1 MTVAY
6 LPGPAAIL
14 LRSDLRRRPRT
25 RGGEKKKEK
34 EGAITERSR
43 GSMRETEAMDV
54 EAPLELIDRLS
65 TSPGFVEWKK
75 YGSRRAA
82 DVIYTGR
89 GRDGTA
95 CMISYCSFA
104 AGIVTLRLTTLSRSS
119 VLLTLFALS
128 LKKLRRDQRRPLI
141 FLSNSSWII
150 PMYEVF
156 SKTSTEKFL
165 SSW

>member
-1 MTVAY
+1 
-6 LPGPAAIL
+6 
-14 LRSDLRRRPRT
+14 
-25 RGGEKKKEK
+25 
-34 EGAITERSR
+34 
-43 GSMRETEAMDV
+43 MRETEAMDV

-128 LKKLRRDQRRPLI
+128 LKKLRRDQRRPLV

-156 SKTSTEKFL
+156 SKLLPRNVSLLGRILLGSFELIRLIVEDPIARRKYVNVYL
-165 SSW
+165 